1 MVPEELI
8 PARDFC
14 QYHNIEY
21 SFIDSI
27 QNSGLI
33 LLERIDQEVY
43 IRAED
48 MAKLEKYV
56 RLHYDL
62 DINFEGIETIEYLLH
77 KMEELQM
84 ELMRLKSD

>member
-8 PARDFC
+8 PARVFC